1 MTPLFV
7 LYLVLC
13 TTAYFYA
20 MLGKPPLFAAMSCPR
35 NPIAAV
41 ILLGAALGIAA
52 LLFLGFKEAVYAATS
67 QRLGTN
73 YDDYIGCS
81 AFALAVLALNG
92 FRRRFADLGHMP
104 EGRT

>member
-20 MLGKPPLFAAMSCPR
+20 MLGKPPLFAAMSSPG

-41 ILLGAALGIAA
+41 ILLGAALGIGA
-52 LLFLGFKEAVYAATS
+52 LLFQGFKDAIYAPTS

-73 YDDYIGCS
+73 YD
-81 AFALAVLALNG
+81 N
-92 FRRRFADLGHMP
+92 
-104 EGRT
+104 